1 MVNKCPFY
9 SPYAYLY
16 KILYYSHGPLIAGF
30 IPPEDEYY
38 LIDNDED
45 WMMENNGD
53 EDYYLI
59 SK

>member
-1 MVNKCPFY
+1 MINKCPFY
-9 SPYAYLY
+9 SPYVFLY
-16 KILYYSHGPLIAGF
+16 KILYYANGPISSGF
-30 IPPEDEYY
+30 IPPEDDYY

-53 EDYYLI
+53 DDYYLI